1 MLLPIQLNLQP
12 LAQVAW
18 LQVAPARTL
27 TAAAGAFA
35 LTGVAAGLSQG
46 GSPASAQVS
55 WLQVA
60 PVRTLTASP
69 GAFTLTGVAAGLL
82 AGGSAQAWVSWLQL
96 APAGAGAYT
105 LAADPGAFVVS
116 VAPSLSDY
124 VLTASPGAFGLT
136 GRDAALTKGGTPV
149 VVGYTLTAAAGAFVV
164 TGRAATLRWS
174 PVAVFTA
181 APGTWRVDN
190 NQARVGSPA
199 IRPGTVR
206 VGGAIINRS

>member
-60 PVRTLTASP
+60 SVRALAAAP
-69 GAFTLTGVAAGLL
+69 GAFALTGVAAGLL

-96 APAGAGAYT
+96 APPGAGAYT
-105 LAADPGAFVVS
+105 LTADSGSFLVS
-116 VAPSLSDY
+116 VAPSLSPVFAYGEQYAIAPPCLAFD
-124 VLTASPGAFGLT
+124 VRSPGC
-136 GRDAALTKGGTPV
+136 RPPALRAGTMC
-149 VVGYTLTAAAGAFVV
+149 
-164 TGRAATLRWS
+164 LR
-174 PVAVFTA
+174 
-181 APGTWRVDN
+181 
-190 NQARVGSPA
+190 
-199 IRPGTVR
+199 I
-206 VGGAIINRS
+206 